1 MKLGVFSDSHNN
13 LDYLETAAS
22 NAVHRGAAE
31 VLIHLGD
38 DFEDAKILNQ
48 FGMRVIRVPG
58 VFSPQYQDRATAN
71 RIIEAFGPWNVL
83 MTHTRQKHQNDLETD
98 LDPEEVVRSRSVHVV
113 LYGHTHEPAVTT
125 SQGVWFINPGHLKR
139 HDKKNHPPSFALVDL
154 RGDGGTVQ
162 IIDVVSRAELLRR
175 DFPLRQ

>member
-1 MKLGVFSDSHNN
+1 
-13 LDYLETAAS
+13 
-22 NAVHRGAAE
+22 
-31 VLIHLGD
+31 
-38 DFEDAKILNQ
+38 
-48 FGMRVIRVPG
+48 
-58 VFSPQYQDRATAN
+58 
-71 RIIEAFGPWNVL
+71 